1 MRLLAAFRVR
11 INPAKERQEARKKR
25 FLKLTLTRNLRAVL
39 QVATVRRRL
48 ERGRVLDVLQEM
60 AKRGASRKR
69 AREAGVRDRNQTR
82 ERRKA
87 YGLSVR
93 SIQKG
98 KDWTYG
104 GLSERLELLFANVH
118 DQWCT
123 ADKANPEHIVGSIG
137 ALTWEDRKVWNL
149 AFKAVKKMRTH
160 PGLDELRR
168 AYPIGMELCGQFGN
182 SGESDGEYRG
192 GAYMPRYTGPP
203 EQGGTQVWTQ
213 PAAGRRVPAPGWN
226 IRDALAARGYGNPSQ
241 YSSDEYDSD
250 YDL

>member
-11 INPAKERQEARKKR
+11 INPAKERREARKKR
-25 FLKLTLTRNLRAVL
+25 FLKLTLSRNLRAVL

-48 ERGRVLDVLQEM
+48 ERGRVLDILQEM

-69 AREAGVRDRNQTR
+69 AREAGVRDRNRTE
-82 ERRKA
+82 ERRKT
-87 YGLSVR
+87 YRQTVR
-93 SIQKG
+93 SIQAS
-98 KDWTYG
+98 KDWTFG
-104 GLSERLELLFANVH
+104 GLTERLELLFANVH

-123 ADKANPEHIVGSIG
+123 ADKANSEHIVGSIG
-137 ALTWEDRKVWNL
+137 VLTWEDRKVWNL

-168 AYPIGMELCGQFGN
+168 AYPIGMELCGQLGN
-182 SGESDGEYRG
+182 SDESDGEYRG
-192 GAYMPRYTGPP
+192 GAYVPRYTGPP
-203 EQGGTQVWTQ
+203 EQGGTQVYTR
-213 PAAGRRVPAPGWN
+213 PVTRAAAPGWN

-241 YSSDEYDSD
+241 DSSDEYDSD

>member
-11 INPAKERQEARKKR
+11 INPAKERREARKKR
-25 FLKLTLTRNLRAVL
+25 FLKLTLSRNLRAVL

-60 AKRGASRKR
+60 ARRGASRKR
-69 AREAGVRDRNQTR
+69 AREAGVRDRNRTK
-82 ERRKA
+82 ERRKT
-87 YGLSVR
+87 YRQTIR
-93 SIQKG
+93 SIQAT

-104 GLSERLELLFANVH
+104 GLTERLELLFANVH

-123 ADKANPEHIVGSIG
+123 ADKANDEHVVGSIG
-137 ALTWEDRKVWNL
+137 ALTWEDRRVWNL
-149 AFKAVKKMRTH
+149 AFKAIKRMRTH

-168 AYPIGMELCGQFGN
+168 AYPIGMELCGQLGN
-182 SGESDGEYRG
+182 LDESDGEYRG
-192 GAYMPRYTGPP
+192 GAYVPRYMGPP
-203 EQGGTQVWTQ
+203 EQGGTQVYTQ
-213 PAAGRRVPAPGWN
+213 PVVRAAAPGWN